1 MSGYC
6 ATGSANMATP
16 PITIIKMAS
25 TFARTGRAMK
35 KSEIMAPWLF
45 GARARG
51 RRRSG
56 GRKLRIDL
64 LTRDRPQDAGND
76 DTIVG
81 LESALD
87 HAQVADPGAD
97 RDLALLDGIVVVEH
111 EQITSAL
118 VAAERGI
125 RYQQRLLL
133 VGGANSHAHEIARRQ
148 HLLGIRQDGADGK
161 RSGRPVDGGRNVVQR
176 APIRISLVGLQ
187 PDFDRIRFEVLRGHA
202 EAPHVRAN
210 VQHLLLVDIEVHV
223 NRSGLLEVNEI
234 AGLGW
239 QTGARGT
246 FDAQRHSGAL
256 ANHAQPKNSGSGRK
270 P

>member
-1 MSGYC
+1 
-6 ATGSANMATP
+6 MATP

-35 KSEIMAPWLF
+35 KSEIMAPRLF
-45 GARARG
+45 GARARR

-76 DTIVG
+76 DAIVG
-81 LESALD
+81 LEPALD

-97 RDLALLDGIVVVEH
+97 RDLALLDRIVVVEH

-133 VGGANSHAHEIARRQ
+133 VGGANSHAHEIARHQ

-161 RSGRPVDGGRNVVQR
+161 RSGRPVEGRSEERRVGKERRGG
-176 APIRISLVGLQ
+176 
-187 PDFDRIRFEVLRGHA
+187 
-202 EAPHVRAN
+202 
-210 VQHLLLVDIEVHV
+210 
-223 NRSGLLEVNEI
+223 
-234 AGLGW
+234 W
-239 QTGARGT
+239 GT
-246 FDAQRHSGAL
+246 S
-256 ANHAQPKNSGSGRK
+256 
-270 P
+270 